1 MEEKGLDKTV
11 GILLSNGYKVT
22 CNGHNMGSVADLD
35 RYLHDGQGGEL
46 RINFEHKRATIDQE
60 TKTVFLNE

>member
-1 MEEKGLDKTV
+1 MARLEGT
-11 GILLSNGYKVT
+11 IALLLREGYKID
-22 CNGHNMGSVADLD
+22 CNGQDVGSVADLD
-35 RYLHDGQGGEL
+35 RYLQDGKGGEL

>member
-1 MEEKGLDKTV
+1 MARLEDMV
-11 GILLSNGYKVT
+11 ALLLREGYEID
-22 CNGHNMGSVADLD
+22 CNGQDVGSVADLD
-35 RYLHDGQGGEL
+35 RCLQDGKEGEL